1 MKVCFKVLFTN
12 KVIKAELHA
21 QMWSVRLQPVLE
33 TRAYVCV
40 NDYNFFEIDIFSKES
55 CHFCFTT
62 LLLRCHIF
70 KMLSFSQKLLSNFM
84 NLLSNLAASVTWV
97 RQRLL

>member
-40 NDYNFFEIDIFSKES
+40 NDYNFFEIDIF
-55 CHFCFTT
+55 
-62 LLLRCHIF
+62 F
-70 KMLSFSQKLLSNFM
+70 KRKLSFLFHHIAFTLPYF
-84 NLLSNLAASVTWV
+84 
-97 RQRLL
+97 